1 MFVVQCFILVMILH
15 YKDVIISAQ
24 QTTVM
29 VIPLKVGLVVE
40 CLDRSSYWIR
50 LIFIQLFLNLT
61 NSILLESFSR
71 FPLGWIAGTIIP
83 LVIDNFWWTITNK
96 YRRILGKP
104 MTDEDKYSS
113 CYNCT
118 YHVHYIIFYSNRH
131 NGHGL
136 L

>member
-40 CLDRSSYWIR
+40 CLDRSK
-50 LIFIQLFLNLT
+50 
-61 NSILLESFSR
+61 SFSR